1 MRSLIKHLKTKQN
14 SIRTWGTWIWHELMR
29 LVSWLEN
36 IPKIMAAE
44 KNPISNPYS
53 FAMFWIPSDL
63 STSGCIFKS
72 QGCSNSNAP
81 KNVQKKK
88 NEKHQPKQSSD
99 AKLQIFL
106 VILVAIQ
113 SSPGFQPMHSWIYW
127 TSWATWPWGWSWWP
141 GRSQAFHQFGWH
153 PSAWRVGAAGF
164 SCWVF
169 WPQNNDKHIE
179 YCRYVCH

>member
-14 SIRTWGTWIWHELMR
+14 SIRKWGTWIWHELMR

-81 KNVQKKK
+81 KTVQKT
-88 NEKHQPKQSSD
+88 EKTSTQTMPNNLQMPSCKSSLSYLLPSNPRQGSNQCIRGSTGPPGPLGPEGGAGGPVGPKRFTNSGG
-99 AKLQIFL
+99 IW
-106 VILVAIQ
+106 V
-113 SSPGFQPMHSWIYW
+113 PGES
-127 TSWATWPWGWSWWP
+127 
-141 GRSQAFHQFGWH
+141 GR
-153 PSAWRVGAAGF
+153 RVFRAGF
-164 SCWVF
+164 F
-169 WPQNNDKHIE
+169 GHKTTTNI
-179 YCRYVCH
+179 